1 MNLLFCKYNL
11 EVILPKGHG
20 DDLYTFSILPSL
32 PQEITSNH
40 CSEVQPQLKST
51 VFSKDEK
58 CNVHTL

>member
-1 MNLLFCKYNL
+1 MHLLFCKYNL

-20 DDLYTFSILPSL
+20 DDLYNFSILPSL